1 MKSTNTW
8 KLQDAKARL
17 SEVTIHGKNAVVIS
31 DPERF
36 EVRPKPQCTS
46 TMADFIE
53 ASKKFRGLLE
63 GVDLKRVRMNIAPR
77 PIFSEED
84 DK

>member
-1 MKSTNTW
+1 
-8 KLQDAKARL
+8 
-17 SEVTIHGKNAVVIS
+17 
-31 DPERF
+31 
-36 EVRPKPQCTS
+36 
-46 TMADFIE
+46 MADFIE